1 MRAPHPYTEGT
12 GDRAVP
18 KTNRHGIGNSMKSAL
33 LENLPESNFRT
44 KHSEYAFDQ
53 SARLVDR
60 VLEMQDWTSSDM
72 YQLPA

>member
-1 MRAPHPYTEGT
+1 
-12 GDRAVP
+12 
-18 KTNRHGIGNSMKSAL
+18 MKSAL